1 MKKNLFFIILIISIA
16 GCQREKANE
25 LGVTHNKSLI
35 IPPTNDLPLPGS
47 NNELNNGKNSNLL
60 VETILN
66 QTEANEVD
74 PTIVDKIDESSGYE
88 TNENFIQWL
97 FKGKS
102 KR

>member
-1 MKKNLFFIILIISIA
+1 MKKNLIFIILIISIA

-25 LGVTHNKSLI
+25 LGATHNKSLI

-47 NNELNNGKNSNLL
+47 NNELNNETNSNLL

-74 PTIVDKIDESSGYE
+74 PTIIDKIDESSGYE

>member
-1 MKKNLFFIILIISIA
+1 MA

-47 NNELNNGKNSNLL
+47 NNELNDEKNSNLL

-66 QTEANEVD
+66 QTDANDVD
-74 PTIVDKIDESSGYE
+74 PGIIDKIDESSGYE
-88 TNENFIQWL
+88 TDENFIQWL